1 MAYSR
6 MAADAGA
13 SAAYTADELNG
24 MTVAQLRALA
34 SERGY
39 TLYKT
44 KKADIIAEILMQ
56 QGGEADADL

>member
-6 MAADAGA
+6 AAADAGA
-13 SAAYTADELNG
+13 FAAYTADELNG

-39 TLYKT
+39 TLTKT
-44 KKADIIAEILMQ
+44 RKAEIMDEILMQ
-56 QGGEADADL
+56 QEGSA

>member
-6 MAADAGA
+6 AAADAGA
-13 SAAYTADELNG
+13 SAAYTAGELNG

-39 TLYKT
+39 TLTKT
-44 KKADIIAEILMQ
+44 RKADIIAEILIQ
-56 QGGEADADL
+56 QEGNA

>member
-6 MAADAGA
+6 AAADAGA

-39 TLYKT
+39 TLTKT
-44 KKADIIAEILMQ
+44 RKAEIMDEILMQ
-56 QGGEADADL
+56 QEGSA

>member
-1 MAYSR
+1 

-39 TLYKT
+39 TLTKT
-44 KKADIIAEILMQ
+44 RKAEIMDEILMQ
-56 QGGEADADL
+56 QEGSA